1 MICYLCEDNFDNIL
15 CGIYDAWASPVPNAQ
30 VRLEL
35 KDNYNME
42 LFCEYTEVETDQKKA
57 QKVAQTVRKRISEEA
72 FQCLYRVSLHSSSKK
87 ADIMFRFLIC
97 GFRIG
102 PETMSCLQVKPVM
115 SAFELS
121 RFVSNEAHL
130 LLGFIR
136 FHQVQNDILF
146 AAICPENHVI
156 PLVAPHFADRLSGEN
171 WMIYDEKRNLVAVHR
186 AGMGW
191 VMAQPDADFRTEIE
205 ERENTYEDL
214 WKVFFRSVSIDSR
227 RNEKLQK
234 TMLPLRYR
242 KNMTEFTSDTLL

>member
-1 MICYLCEDNFDNIL
+1 MICYLCEDNFDSIL
-15 CGIYDAWASPVPNAQ
+15 CGIYDAWASPVPNGQ
-30 VRLEL
+30 VRLVL

-42 LFCEYTEVETDQKKA
+42 LFCEYTEVEIDQRKA
-57 QKVAQTVRKRISEEA
+57 QKVAQAVQKRISEEA
-72 FQCLYRVSLHSSSKK
+72 FQCLYQVSLHSSSEK

-102 PETMSCLQVKPVM
+102 SNTMSCLQVKPIM
-115 SAFELS
+115 RAFELS
-121 RFVSNEAHL
+121 RFVGNEAHL

-156 PLVAPHFADRLSGEN
+156 PLVAPHFSDRLSTEN
-171 WMIYDEKRNLVAVHR
+171 WIIYDEKRNLAAVHR
-186 AGMGW
+186 TGMGW
-191 VMAQPDADFRTEIE
+191 VMVQPDAEFKTKIE
-205 ERENTYEDL
+205 EKKDTYEDL
-214 WKVFFRSVSIDSR
+214 WKVFFHSVSIGSR